1 MKDYDQA
8 RKEISELQ
16 SQLQSER
23 TRLQYLANEQ
33 SNAARTKSTLEA
45 RLHTSESVR
54 RLLFESYVRIWLRD
68 RLKLGQELKSVKDEL
83 ENAPPISS
91 DSLHRLKA
99 ERSSLV
105 SERVDLL
112 SRLAKVNEVGLLQ
125 FALIVQV
132 WLQNPA
138 VGWVSSCER
147 ALID

>member
-54 RLLFESYVRIWLRD
+54 RLLFGSHVRI
-68 RLKLGQELKSVKDEL
+68 
-83 ENAPPISS
+83 
-91 DSLHRLKA
+91 
-99 ERSSLV
+99 
-105 SERVDLL
+105 
-112 SRLAKVNEVGLLQ
+112 
-125 FALIVQV
+125 
-132 WLQNPA
+132 
-138 VGWVSSCER
+138 
-147 ALID
+147 